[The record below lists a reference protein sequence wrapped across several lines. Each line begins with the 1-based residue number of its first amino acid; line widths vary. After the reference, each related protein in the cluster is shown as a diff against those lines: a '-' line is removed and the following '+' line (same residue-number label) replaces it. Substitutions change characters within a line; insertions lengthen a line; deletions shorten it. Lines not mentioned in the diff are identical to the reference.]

1 MLVVT
6 PPRAHAGPSAGD
18 RVISSIGPHRF
29 AVGQEVEATA
39 GPLERNLP
47 AGTHVI
53 TRALPDDNFDRIY
66 RARNTQDGVDRV
78 FREPQLRP
86 GPTRPLG

>member
-1 MLVVT
+1 M
-6 PPRAHAGPSAGD
+6 
-18 RVISSIGPHRF
+18 SSIGPHKF
-29 AVGQEVEATA
+29 TVGQEVEATSA
-39 GPLERNLP
+39 PLERNLP

-53 TRALPDDNFDRIY
+53 TRALPGDDFDRTY
-66 RARNTQDGVDRV
+66 RARSTQDGVERV